1 MRLIGI
7 LLITVAMAGCATRG
21 SVKELTAL
29 NAAAEA
35 AATVNES
42 RDLEQDDAIE
52 AATRTVKNAES
63 NAAYAAQAA
72 IAAQK
77 AAEESAET
85 AKRAFDRTVK
95 K

>member
-21 SVKELTAL
+21 SVKELTARV
-29 NAAAEA
+29 AAAEA

-72 IAAQK
+72 LQAQK